1 MLLRSEG
8 NVEIYSKQ
16 QVIGDSISLS
26 TDKKMHING
35 KNEPVKSDDPV
46 KPFAE
51 VLFNAVDQV
60 NQLQLDSNNLEQAW
74 IVAPDQVDI
83 HQVMIASEKA
93 RMSVSFMKT
102 IVEKAIKAYNEIMM
116 IR

>member
-1 MLLRSEG
+1 M
-8 NVEIYSKQ
+8 EIYSKQ
-16 QVIGDSISLS
+16 QVIGDQIGLGTSQ
-26 TDKKMHING
+26 KMHING
-35 KNEPVKSDDPV
+35 KDNPVKSDDPV

-60 NQLQLDSNNLEQAW
+60 NQLQIESNNLEEQW
-74 IVAPDQVDI
+74 IVAPDEVDI

-93 RMSVSFMKT
+93 RLSVSFMKT
-102 IVEKAIKAYNEIMM
+102 IVEKAMKAYNDIMM